1 MENIHIKKVSD
12 NSDLKEEAAQ
22 WFSRKWSVDKELYRQ
37 SLDLSI
43 KKKDKVPQWYLLL
56 NENDEII
63 GGAGVIDN
71 DFHKRKDLTPNIC
84 ALYVEENYRGRNISK
99 DLLAYIKEDLGNLG
113 YQEVYLITDHIGFYE
128 KYNWEF
134 LDMVED
140 LDGQITRI
148 YLSST

>member
-1 MENIHIKKVSD
+1 MGDKMENIHIKKVSD
-12 NSDLKEEAAQ
+12 NPDLKEEAAQ
-22 WFSRKWSVDKELYRQ
+22 WFSRKWSVDKELYME

-43 KKKDKVPQWYLLL
+43 KKKDKVPQWYLLS

-99 DLLAYIKEDLGNLG
+99 DLLA
-113 YQEVYLITDHIGFYE
+113 
-128 KYNWEF
+128 
-134 LDMVED
+134 
-140 LDGQITRI
+140 
-148 YLSST
+148 

>member
-1 MENIHIKKVSD
+1 MENIYIKKVSD

-99 DLLAYIKEDLGNLG
+99 DLLA
-113 YQEVYLITDHIGFYE
+113 
-128 KYNWEF
+128 
-134 LDMVED
+134 
-140 LDGQITRI
+140 
-148 YLSST
+148 